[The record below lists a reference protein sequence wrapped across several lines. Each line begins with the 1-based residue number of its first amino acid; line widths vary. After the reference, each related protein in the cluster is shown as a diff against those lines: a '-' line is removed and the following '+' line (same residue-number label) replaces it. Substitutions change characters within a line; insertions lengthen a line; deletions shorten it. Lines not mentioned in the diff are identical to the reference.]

1 MSAGTGTAAVNR
13 DLDLLAPKF
22 REAVKAAIA
31 ECNTAGYQAMVY
43 EGYRTQELQAIYY
56 ARGRTVIPPTHTV
69 TNAPTNLT
77 SWHGYGLAV
86 DVVHQTKYWEPE
98 EGEKWFR
105 KVSEV
110 FKKHGCKWG
119 GDWNRPDTPHFQWG
133 ECKAS
138 PSDKARELIASGGVI
153 AVWKAVGA
161 D

>member
-1 MSAGTGTAAVNR
+1 MSAGTGTAEVNR
-13 DLDLLAPKF
+13 DLELLAPKF

-56 ARGRTVIPPTHTV
+56 ARGRTVIPPTRTV

-86 DVVHQTKYWEPE
+86 DVVHQTKYWEPA
-98 EGEKWFR
+98 EGEEWFR

-133 ECKAS
+133 KCKAS